1 MSPTWSAHVYVLR
14 CFPHLRLLAPTGV
27 FLVAQTTILLGDALA
42 GLQQIN
48 AGAVQSCVTSPPYY
62 ALRDYDCDGQ
72 IGLEETPEL
81 YVDRLV
87 EGFREVRR
95 VLHNTG
101 TAFINIS
108 DTYAGRGTKLSD
120 SLKRKDLIGIPW
132 MLAFALRADG
142 WYLRSEIIWAKPNPM
157 PESVGDRPTR
167 SHETVFLLTKRPI
180 YYYDAEAIMEPCVK
194 GADGSLFTQGK
205 TGVNQGEKVSK
216 AERANGSMRN
226 SRDVWTI
233 TPTPF
238 AGAHF
243 ATMPTTLAERCIR
256 AGSRPG
262 DLVLD
267 PFLGSATTALAAN
280 RLNREAV
287 GCELNADYADIS
299 VARLNREGYQ
309 ADIFD

>member
-1 MSPTWSAHVYVLR
+1 
-14 CFPHLRLLAPTGV
+14 
-27 FLVAQTTILLGDALA
+27 VAQTTILLGDALA

-48 AGAVQSCVTSPPYY
+48 SGAVQSCVTSPPYF

-81 YVDRLV
+81 YVERLV
-87 EGFREVRR
+87 AIFREVHR
-95 VLHNTG
+95 VLSDDG

-108 DTYAGRGTKLSD
+108 DTYAGRGTTLSD
-120 SLKRKDLIGIPW
+120 GLKRKDLIGIPW
-132 MLAFALRADG
+132 MLAFVLRSDG

-157 PESVGDRPTR
+157 PESVQDRPTR
-167 SHETVFLLTKRPI
+167 SHEKVFLLTKRPT

-194 GADGSLFTQGK
+194 GADGSSFTKGK

-216 AERANGSMRN
+216 AERSNSSLRN
-226 SRDVWTI
+226 ARDVWTI

-262 DLVLD
+262 DLILE
-267 PFLGSATTALAAN
+267 PFMGAATTALSAN
-280 RLNREAV
+280 RLDREAV
-287 GCELNADYADIS
+287 GCELSAGYADIS
-299 VARLNREGYQ
+299 VARLAAAGYQ
-309 ADIFD
+309 ADIFE